1 MTQSVVCAT
10 NTPSWRSRFTGKE
23 RDAESGNDYFFARYY
38 ASSMGRFM
46 SPDPLNPVR
55 SSRRV
60 LQQILDDPQEWNK
73 YSYGL
78 NNPVRYQDSSGNF
91 TSKDH
96 SAMEMQAL
104 RESGYSERAAS
115 RAAVADVHMDNGFN
129 MASGVPFLHHFVTTG
144 DNPQHGEQEDGS
156 SVAAAKEQSSTF
168 MANKEIEA
176 ADLALTGH
184 TGEALDALGQA
195 SHTAQDIVRHQY
207 EPAGD
212 HPLGEAPATDAETKA
227 AVAATK
233 EVEKGFETSL
243 NAIGH
248 NLGMSPAQV
257 KGVLDKVKAGPQ

>member
-1 MTQSVVCAT
+1 MTISVTCAST
-10 NTPSWRSRFTGKE
+10 TRFSPSRFTGKE
-23 RDAESGNDYFFARYY
+23 RDTESQLDYFGARYY

-46 SPDPLNPVR
+46 SPDALNPVR
-55 SSRRV
+55 TSRKV
-60 LQQILDDPQEWNK
+60 LRQILEDPQEWNK
-73 YSYGL
+73 YIYAL
-78 NNPVRYQDSSGNF
+78 NNPVRYGDSSGNF

-96 SAMEMQAL
+96 TAMEMQAL
-104 RESGYSERAAS
+104 RESGYSERAS
-115 RAAVADVHMDNGFN
+115 TRAAVADAHMDNLYN

-144 DNPQHGEQEDGS
+144 DNPQHGEQEDHS
-156 SVAAAKEQSSTF
+156 NVAEAKEQSSTF
-168 MANKEIEA
+168 MANKEIQA

-184 TGEALDALGQA
+184 IGEALDALGQA
-195 SHTAQDIVRHQY
+195 SHTAQDIVRHNY

-233 EVEKGFETSL
+233 EVEKGFDTSL

-248 NLGMSPAQV
+248 NMGMSPAQI